1 MQHYQT
7 RNNVALNGY
16 TSASLYALRHYRAY
30 DIRKE
35 EGSRSWHRDG
45 ELIVLD
51 LPMEED
57 DYASYGSGG
66 PAQAYVQ
73 A

>member
-1 MQHYQT
+1 MQHFQT
-7 RNNVALNGY
+7 RNNAIMNGY
-16 TSASLYALRHYRAY
+16 NNTLLYALRRYRAY
-30 DIRKE
+30 ETRNE
-35 EGSRSWHRDG
+35 ESHRSWHRDG

-66 PAQAYVQ
+66 PAQAYI
-73 A
+73 